1 MTEPRENITILCP
14 HCAPKPRPDLQRQ
27 TAASF
32 VGLYVKRAFPVEESR
47 HMEHLWVM
55 VTGVSPDGQL
65 IGQVSNEPDLEVG
78 YLLGDSVT
86 FPVSDAEDVRL

>member
-1 MTEPRENITILCP
+1 
-14 HCAPKPRPDLQRQ
+14 
-27 TAASF
+27 
-32 VGLYVKRAFPVEESR
+32 
-47 HMEHLWVM
+47 MEHLWVM